1 MEHTNRCAERDKNN
15 LQFTV
20 TNDEMMNLIGIIFL
34 SGYNKRTCETDYW
47 SKSPDLECLIVA
59 SAMSR
64 TRFQHIKSYLHAA
77 DNQNLSETKMAKI
90 EPLYQILNEKFQRYG
105 IFHENLSIDES
116 MVPYFG
122 RHSCKQFI
130 RGKPIR
136 CGYKIWMLASNTGL
150 PYRVA
155 IYQGK
160 ENGGDSDKPLGY
172 RVVTSSLS
180 PCANPSDHHVF
191 FDNFSSYQLMK
202 TLSEKGFKATGT
214 FRADR
219 TNGCPLKCVKEFK
232 KMDRGVYQYF
242 TSGDHIELIRWNDN
256 NVVTIGSNAVSVEP
270 VGNVKRWK
278 RGKGSVNVSQPHDI
292 KAYNK
297 CMGGVD
303 LVDRALSDLRPNF
316 NGEKWY
322 WSLIINAHNL
332 GFVYC
337 WQLHQL
343 CTKPKGDQ
351 KLHCV
356 LLR

>member
-1 MEHTNRCAERDKNN
+1 MEHTNRYSNGDKNN

-20 TNDEMMNLIGIIFL
+20 TDNEMMKFIVIIFL

-130 RGKPIR
+130 RRKPIR
-136 CGYKIWMLASNTGL
+136 FGYKIWMLASNTGR

-160 ENGGDSDKPLGY
+160 GNGGDSDKPLGY

-180 PCANPSDHHVF
+180 PCANPPAHHVF
-191 FDNFSSYQLMK
+191 FLVVPAHENSFWKRLQSNGYLSSRQNKWLPI
-202 TLSEKGFKATGT
+202 EVCQ
-214 FRADR
+214 RIQE
-219 TNGCPLKCVKEFK
+219 NGQ
-232 KMDRGVYQYF
+232 R
-242 TSGDHIELIRWNDN
+242 R
-256 NVVTIGSNAVSVEP
+256 VSVLYI
-270 VGNVKRWK
+270 R
-278 RGKGSVNVSQPHDI
+278 
-292 KAYNK
+292 
-297 CMGGVD
+297 
-303 LVDRALSDLRPNF
+303 
-316 NGEKWY
+316 
-322 WSLIINAHNL
+322 
-332 GFVYC
+332 
-337 WQLHQL
+337 
-343 CTKPKGDQ
+343 
-351 KLHCV
+351 
-356 LLR
+356 